1 MCSITSSMLT
11 ATAGQAPTIRG
22 YSWAEQTLACV
33 KKACRELALLKE
45 NFVYPDV
52 QKVYASPMLR
62 CKQTAQFLYP
72 GYLYGI

>member
-1 MCSITSSMLT
+1 MLNYKLHLIRHGMTS
-11 ATAGQAPTIRG
+11 ANHQG
-22 YSWAEQTLACV
+22 YSWAEQTLACCE
-33 KKACRELALLKE
+33 KGMQELALLKE